1 MSEQATCKYCGV
13 NEGDIRVQSYRAGLN
28 DMSGGKY
35 TDDLIAARDEARV
48 EWEDTVDGLLR
59 ANTQLL
65 SACEAVLKDTGSNK
79 LHPHTRREL
88 FAAIRETRGAL

>member
-1 MSEQATCKYCGV
+1 MGKPSIFRDQ
-13 NEGDIRVQSYRAGLN
+13 IRKLYERYG
-28 DMSGGKY
+28 GGKY
-35 TDDLIAARDEARV
+35 ADDLLAARDEARV

-79 LHPHTRREL
+79 LHPQTRREL